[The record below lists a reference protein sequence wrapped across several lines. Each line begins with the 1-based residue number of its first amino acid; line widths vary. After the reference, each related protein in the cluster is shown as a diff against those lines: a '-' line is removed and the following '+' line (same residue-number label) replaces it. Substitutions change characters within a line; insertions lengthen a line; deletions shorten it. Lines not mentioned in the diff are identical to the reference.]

1 MIIYVFD
8 TIVLI
13 GLYGKS
19 SNYDVIFIRVI
30 YINLFPVFFFLFW
43 FFGKNRFALFWLLLD
58 RIRLVIC
65 FCCYQCNLW
74 KIQMKWIMNSSL
86 FFVFISF
93 IMLNCYFILL
103 CMISFL
109 FTRKWYDNVSVE
121 TANFLFDLIFVG
133 ISINIDHIVIIIFF
147 FWNFVFLTVL
157 LLIIIIVLVQPHFDP
172 IINSN

>member
-30 YINLFPVFFFLFW
+30 YINLFPVFFFSLFW

-74 KIQMKWIMNSSL
+74 KIQWNELWIL
-86 FFVFISF
+86 LFFFVFFVFISF

-133 ISINIDHIVIIIFF
+133 ISINIDHIVIIYFFF
-147 FWNFVFLTVL
+147 FWILYFLL
-157 LLIIIIVLVQPHFDP
+157 CYY
-172 IINSN
+172 